1 MAEWYDNCSREN
13 GLRKMLVVRC
23 KNCGVEL
30 TSHSGKSQSCGCSNM
45 MTVKGDSVT
54 AVDLT
59 RVVMV
64 NSGKATHKSTD
75 VLSPQELA
83 WQEERRKRKVRKLD
97 FEVR

>member
-1 MAEWYDNCSREN
+1 MAGWYDNFSREN

-23 KNCGVEL
+23 KSCGVEL

-59 RVVMV
+59 RVIMV
-64 NSGKATHKSTD
+64 NSNSTNHKSD